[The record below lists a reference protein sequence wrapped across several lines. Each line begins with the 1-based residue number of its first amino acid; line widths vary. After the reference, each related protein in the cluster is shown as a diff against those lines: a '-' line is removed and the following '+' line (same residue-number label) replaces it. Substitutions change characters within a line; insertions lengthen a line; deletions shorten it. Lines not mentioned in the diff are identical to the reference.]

1 MQSSISEFMKIAL
14 TVVMIAALLFAV
26 GYKMVDGEITNTTDG
41 YQKSVADKAPPLTS
55 APNTR

>member
-26 GYKMVDGEITNTTDG
+26 GYKMVDDEVTGAGG
-41 YQKSVADKAPPLTS
+41 YKASVDSKAPPVTT
-55 APNTR
+55 APPAAR